1 MPAQQSIRH
10 LKEQSGTKRKNKCK
24 SRRKKSR
31 KNSTCLPE
39 SQALGVCGQ
48 NYLHFGFL
56 LSLMASLIPPLPST
70 LASFLSMLLPHGFAV
85 GPSRLCEGRLGLWW
99 VGRSLDIGSL
109 LGMEGDTEWSSG
121 RHTETVMD
129 ELTMNSG
136 CRTEQSSS
144 TEVFKL
150 KSAFFK

>member
-1 MPAQQSIRH
+1 MPAQQSTRH
-10 LKEQSGTKRKNKCK
+10 LKEQSGTKKKNKCE

-31 KNSTCLPE
+31 KNSTCLW
-39 SQALGVCGQ
+39 SK
-48 NYLHFGFL
+48 LHFDFL

-70 LASFLSMLLPHGFAV
+70 LASFLSMLLPRGFAV
-85 GPSRLCEGRLGLWW
+85 GPSRLCEDRLGLWW

-109 LGMEGDTEWSSG
+109 LGMAGDTEWSSG

-150 KSAFFK
+150 ECFYQIR